1 MTMHLVRGMSSL
13 RTNKHKQQGLTQR
26 DRDAK
31 VEHDKWLRERGLLP
45 SQLKAKLPHDAKG
58 RRLGVSDF
66 PDYSTRQET
75 VPTSDVIM
83 ATATKK
89 HENTYTGN
97 EIAGIGLLHKS
108 NLVPV
113 RKDSND
119 AKEIARMR
127 RG

>member
-1 MTMHLVRGMSSL
+1 MTMHLVRGMSSINTKKRKQKG
-13 RTNKHKQQGLTQR
+13 RTQA
-26 DRDAK
+26 DRDAHTA
-31 VEHDKWLRERGLLP
+31 HDKWLRERGVHP
-45 SQLKAKLPHDAKG
+45 DQLKAALPHDAKG
-58 RRLGVSDF
+58 RRLGVYDM
-66 PDYSTRQET
+66 PDYSVSKTA
-75 VPTSDVIM
+75 PTSDRIAPV
-83 ATATKK
+83 AGKRK
-89 HENTYTGN
+89 ENVYTGN

>member
-1 MTMHLVRGMSSL
+1 MTMHLVRGMTSL
-13 RTNKHKQQGLTQR
+13 NTTQR
-26 DRDAK
+26 KAKGRTQADRDAQAA
-31 VEHDKWLRERGLLP
+31 HNKWLRERGLHP

-58 RRLGVSDF
+58 RRLGVTEM
-66 PDYSTRQET
+66 PDYSARQET

-89 HENTYTGN
+89 QENTYTGN